1 MAFEQAFSESRSAR
15 TRSRDLTAH
24 PLSRLTSGPENRR
37 NGLPQLCP
45 QSIGPR
51 RDQRVGDDRAFDH
64 VGNDGHEWT
73 TFDPNRHR
81 CAAIPSPQTPVDA
94 DDPWW
99 APESGRDQSTAAK
112 LPPQGAGG
120 GGEFGGRGFHVET
133 SVAPGCGRVVL
144 PGQRTPTQRS
154 GSARQPARTVDS
166 VETNYNPAQQRVID
180 LLGRTDERPVVDPDL
195 ASSIRS
201 DLEAAIAPFH
211 GVLPD
216 GKSYEHRFFLNKQAL
231 TNVHSCE
238 AYYLD
243 GSGEFE
249 WNLANCRGTVV
260 HKAIEVSINL
270 RHPMP
275 PTDLIEEA
283 IERLSNESA
292 KSISLF
298 LATLDE
304 FSRAEL
310 IGDCSALFTRF
321 TECFPPI
328 KRSWI
333 PSVETPVALNLA
345 NGRIRVSGKVD
356 LALGRPPDKVIIDLK
371 TGRAAAAHYDDLRL
385 YALIDFL
392 AIGMAP
398 RKVASYYLDSAE
410 IHHEDIAE
418 GTLLSAARRLQDGL
432 VRAIELKYAH
442 SPAARR
448 PSGICNWCTLNTDCD
463 VGTAYLEQRKEDE
476 GW

>member
-1 MAFEQAFSESRSAR
+1 MASHSSVRKRSAR
-15 TRSRDLTAH
+15 GETNLFATTEPSIMSATTAIRGRPLTRTDTVAPPSQRLRLRSTPTIRGGHRNPGATNPRLRSSRPKVRAVAANSVVVASM
-24 PLSRLTSGPENRR
+24 SRRVSRR
-37 NGLPQLCP
+37 GVAGLIGTGVGAQLRR
-45 QSIGPR
+45 SSSPR
-51 RDQRVGDDRAFDH
+51 R
-64 VGNDGHEWT
+64 
-73 TFDPNRHR
+73 
-81 CAAIPSPQTPVDA
+81 
-94 DDPWW
+94 
-99 APESGRDQSTAAK
+99 
-112 LPPQGAGG
+112 PP
-120 GGEFGGRGFHVET
+120 
-133 SVAPGCGRVVL
+133 
-144 PGQRTPTQRS
+144 
-154 GSARQPARTVDS
+154 RTVVS
-166 VETNYNPAQQRVID
+166 VETGYNPAQQRVID
-180 LLGRTDERPVVDPDL
+180 LLGRSDERPTVDPDL
-195 ASSIRS
+195 ATSIRS
-201 DLEAAIAPFH
+201 DLEAAIAPFND
-211 GVLPD
+211 VLPD
-216 GKSYEHRFFLNKQAL
+216 GKSYENRFFLNKQAL

-238 AYYLD
+238 SYYLN

-283 IERLSNESA
+283 IERLSNDSA

-321 TECFPPI
+321 SECFPPI

-333 PSVETPVALNLA
+333 PAVETPVALNLA
-345 NGRIRVSGKVD
+345 DGRVRISGKVD
-356 LALGRPPDKVIIDLK
+356 LALGRPPDKVIIDVK

-410 IHHEDIAE
+410 IHHEDITE

-463 VGTAYLEQRKEDE
+463 VGVAYLEQRKADE

>member
-1 MAFEQAFSESRSAR
+1 M
-15 TRSRDLTAH
+15 
-24 PLSRLTSGPENRR
+24 
-37 NGLPQLCP
+37 
-45 QSIGPR
+45 
-51 RDQRVGDDRAFDH
+51 
-64 VGNDGHEWT
+64 
-73 TFDPNRHR
+73 
-81 CAAIPSPQTPVDA
+81 
-94 DDPWW
+94 
-99 APESGRDQSTAAK
+99 
-112 LPPQGAGG
+112 
-120 GGEFGGRGFHVET
+120 
-133 SVAPGCGRVVL
+133 
-144 PGQRTPTQRS
+144 
-154 GSARQPARTVDS
+154 S
-166 VETNYNPAQQRVID
+166 VETPYNPAQQRVID
-180 LLGRTDERPVVDPDL
+180 LLGRTDERPTIDPEL
-195 ASSIRS
+195 APSIRS
-201 DLEAAIAPFH
+201 DLEAALAPFAD
-211 GVLPD
+211 VLPD
-216 GKSYEHRFFLNKQAL
+216 GKSYDTRLFFNKQAL

-243 GSGEFE
+243 GSGDFE

-275 PTDLIEEA
+275 PTDLIEES
-283 IERLSNESA
+283 IERLSNDA
-292 KSISLF
+292 NKSIGVF

-333 PSVETPVALNLA
+333 PAVETPVALNLA
-345 NGRIRVSGKVD
+345 DGRVRVSGKVD

-371 TGRAAAAHYDDLRL
+371 TGRATPSHYDDLRL
-385 YALIDFL
+385 YALVDFV

-410 IHHEDIAE
+410 IHHEDITE

-432 VRAIELKYAH
+432 VRAIELKYAKA
-442 SPAARR
+442 SPTRR

-463 VGTAYLEQRKEDE
+463 VGVAYLEQRCEDE

>member
-1 MAFEQAFSESRSAR
+1 M
-15 TRSRDLTAH
+15 
-24 PLSRLTSGPENRR
+24 
-37 NGLPQLCP
+37 
-45 QSIGPR
+45 
-51 RDQRVGDDRAFDH
+51 
-64 VGNDGHEWT
+64 
-73 TFDPNRHR
+73 
-81 CAAIPSPQTPVDA
+81 
-94 DDPWW
+94 
-99 APESGRDQSTAAK
+99 
-112 LPPQGAGG
+112 
-120 GGEFGGRGFHVET
+120 ET
-133 SVAPGCGRVVL
+133 S
-144 PGQRTPTQRS
+144 
-154 GSARQPARTVDS
+154 
-166 VETNYNPAQQRVID
+166 YNPAQQRVID
-180 LLGRTDERPVVDPDL
+180 LLGRTDERPIVDPDL
-195 ASSIRS
+195 ATSIRS
-201 DLEAAIAPFH
+201 DLEAAIAPFND
-211 GVLPD
+211 VLPD
-216 GKSYEHRFFLNKQAL
+216 GKSYENRFFLNKQAL

-238 AYYLD
+238 AYFLD

-333 PSVETPVALNLA
+333 PAVETPVALNLA
-345 NGRIRVSGKVD
+345 DGRVRVSGKVD

-392 AIGMAP
+392 AIGMPP

-410 IHHEDIAE
+410 IHHEDITE

-442 SPAARR
+442 APAARR
-448 PSGICNWCTLNTDCD
+448 PSGICNWCTLNTDCE
-463 VGTAYLEQRKEDE
+463 VGVAYLEQRKADE